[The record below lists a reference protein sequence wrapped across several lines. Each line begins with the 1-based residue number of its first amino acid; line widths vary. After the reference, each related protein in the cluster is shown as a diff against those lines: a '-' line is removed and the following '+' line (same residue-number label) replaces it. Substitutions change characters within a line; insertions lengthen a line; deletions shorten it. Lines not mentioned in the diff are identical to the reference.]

1 MKRLGV
7 LIPPSNT
14 MMETEL
20 NHWAPPSVTMHY
32 HRLYRDSVPQIT
44 RKSLMTMIERLEES
58 ASLLAMAQVDLMVFG
73 CTSASILEGS
83 GWDQK
88 ISQRIEAA
96 TGIPAIATGTAMV
109 EALRSRGIQKVAL
122 ATPYPDDVTQ
132 LEATFLENNGFSVV
146 GLGCL
151 GIIDSYGIPVTPLE
165 KVYQR
170 AMQVELIKRGLKAEH
185 EHEIKVYYRGAEVGI
200 YSADLF
206 VEDVVIVELKI
217 AKTYNNQ
224 DEPQLLNELKATG
237 IKVGLLVNF
246 GRDEVQYKRMVF

>member
-165 KVYQR
+165 KVYQLALSIDCPEADGIFISCTNFPTLGVINR
-170 AMQVELIKRGLKAEH
+170 LEADTAKPVVTSNQASLWLALRKL
-185 EHEIKVYYRGAEVGI
+185 GAEASI
-200 YSADLF
+200 
-206 VEDVVIVELKI
+206 
-217 AKTYNNQ
+217 Q
-224 DEPQLLNELKATG
+224 DGGQLLASL
-237 IKVGLLVNF
+237 
-246 GRDEVQYKRMVF
+246 Q